1 MRGFVRFLSRF
12 VVVSALSIAL
22 IGSTGCLNGKSVEEY
37 GFVLA
42 IGIDRGEQLKYKVTY
57 LMQSSVESGESARAG
72 ELILI
77 SGEGE
82 NMLGCLRVAESGA
95 PYEFDF
101 ARMNFIAV
109 SKDIAEEG
117 LLEDFFSFSLNELK
131 LRSSASMVVTTE
143 SAGDFFE
150 GLRYA
155 EELNYS
161 KLVFSLI
168 DYRGS
173 IGLTSSLSLAQF
185 LGLANSSRGDSVI
198 PLGSVDNS
206 IISAEQAGGSGGQG
220 QSQGQGQGQGQG
232 QSQSQSQGQS
242 QGQGQN
248 QDKDEQSADS
258 NKDTTSGQERTG
270 GLKSYVMGAA
280 LFDGFKMVG
289 VISPEENQLK
299 TLCDGKLERASFI
312 FSREDG
318 MSSTIRIEN
327 SKGTDVDITLGD
339 RPKVVFNIV
348 ASARLEQESDLL
360 TIHKETLDKDMIHD
374 IEDGIETYLE
384 QSLSELFYNCRELNC
399 DIFRIGQHAALKF
412 SSTADWEAY
421 DFQSRLNEF
430 EAEFNVELDLE
441 DIFVAMY
448 QE

>member
-1 MRGFVRFLSRF
+1 MRGFVRFVARCS
-12 VVVSALSIAL
+12 VVLALSITL

-57 LMQSSVESGESARAG
+57 LMQSSIESGESSRAG

-77 SGEGE
+77 SGEGD

-109 SKDIAEEG
+109 SKDVAEEG

-131 LRSSASMVVTTE
+131 FRSSASMVVTTE

-168 DYRGS
+168 DYRDS

-185 LGLANSSRGDSVI
+185 LALANNSRGDPII
-198 PLGSVDNS
+198 PLGSVDDS
-206 IISAEQAGGSGGQG
+206 IINAEQTNSSGGQG
-220 QSQGQGQGQGQG
+220 QNQN
-232 QSQSQSQGQS
+232 QSQNQSQ
-242 QGQGQN
+242 
-248 QDKDEQSADS
+248 DEQSKNS
-258 NKDTTSGQERTG
+258 EKDTTSGQERTG
-270 GLKSYVMGAA
+270 GLKSYVSGAA

-299 TLCDGKLERASFI
+299 NLCDGALERASFI

-318 MSSTIRIEN
+318 ASSTIRIEN
-327 SKGTDVDITLGD
+327 SKGTDVDITIGD
-339 RPKVVFNIV
+339 SPRVVFNIV
-348 ASARLEQESDLL
+348 ASGRLEQESDLL
-360 TIHKETLDKDMIHD
+360 TIHEKNPDENMIHD
-374 IEDGIETYLE
+374 IEDGIERYLE
-384 QSLSELFYNCRELNC
+384 QSLLELFYNCREINC
-399 DIFRIGQHAALKF
+399 DIFHIGQHAALKF
-412 SSTADWEAY
+412 SSVAEWEAY

-430 EAEFNVELDLE
+430 EAEFHVELDLE
-441 DIFVAMY
+441 DIFVATY